1 MKGSAPR
8 PMISQDGC
16 SGVVPLGMTL
26 TISKGVNMAK
36 GPKKSVGTPEK
47 AEAAATTAAA
57 KAAAPARA
65 RAARP
70 AKTAAPAAKAAAAR
84 VEKKKAAPRKAPAKA
99 AAGST
104 GKPAKKAEVPAV
116 TPEQRYRMIQ
126 DAAYFIA
133 ERNGFVGDNH
143 AYWLQ
148 AEQAIDAELG
158 PR

>member
-1 MKGSAPR
+1 
-8 PMISQDGC
+8 
-16 SGVVPLGMTL
+16 
-26 TISKGVNMAK
+26 MAK
-36 GPKKSVGTPEK
+36 GPKKNVGTPEK
-47 AEAAATTAAA
+47 AGPAATTAPAKPAATAKA
-57 KAAAPARA
+57 KAAAPAA
-65 RAARP
+65 
-70 AKTAAPAAKAAAAR
+70 AAP

-99 AAGST
+99 AAGSA
-104 GKPAKKAEVPAV
+104 GKPRKKAAAPAV

>member
-1 MKGSAPR
+1 
-8 PMISQDGC
+8 
-16 SGVVPLGMTL
+16 
-26 TISKGVNMAK
+26 MAK
-36 GPKKSVGTPEK
+36 GPKKSAGTPEK
-47 AEAAATTAAA
+47 TEPAATTAPA
-57 KAAAPARA
+57 KTAAPAKA

-70 AKTAAPAAKAAAAR
+70 AKAPAAKAAAAP

>member
-1 MKGSAPR
+1 
-8 PMISQDGC
+8 
-16 SGVVPLGMTL
+16 
-26 TISKGVNMAK
+26 MAK
-36 GPKKSVGTPEK
+36 GPKKSEGTPEK
-47 AEAAATTAAA
+47 AGPAATTAPAKPAATA
-57 KAAAPARA
+57 KA
-65 RAARP
+65 
-70 AKTAAPAAKAAAAR
+70 KVAAPAAKAAAAP
-84 VEKKKAAPRKAPAKA
+84 VEKKKAAPRKAPATA
-99 AAGST
+99 AAGSA
-104 GKPAKKAEVPAV
+104 GKPRKKAGARAV

>member
-1 MKGSAPR
+1 M
-8 PMISQDGC
+8 
-16 SGVVPLGMTL
+16 GMTL

-36 GPKKSVGTPEK
+36 GPKKSAGTPEK
-47 AEAAATTAAA
+47 AEAAATTAPA
-57 KAAAPARA
+57 KAAAPAKA

-70 AKTAAPAAKAAAAR
+70 AKAPAAKAAAAP

-143 AYWLQ
+143 GYWLQ